1 MRQTMEARA
10 VADSMLL
17 MDKFHKEQLLEK
29 IKKRTS
35 DLKAAWGQAPP
46 DAAAM
51 GKVCVCVRERERYQA
66 TQHSTRGIGSR
77 RAVCGGLRRVSR
89 AALRQLVAPHG
100 WGNPAGRVGT
110 RPPAL
115 YSPCRKPGVR
125 LREQGKLVVWVVTCR
140 RDEKPSAVE
149 KPNT

>member
-1 MRQTMEARA
+1 VKRSTKGFFAQRDQAAHTIQRQYRRFKGGAAARMGTEAAAAAGAAAAGQAPPPKPESMRQTMEARA

-51 GKVCVCVRERERYQA
+51 GKVCVCV
-66 TQHSTRGIGSR
+66 
-77 RAVCGGLRRVSR
+77 
-89 AALRQLVAPHG
+89 
-100 WGNPAGRVGT
+100 
-110 RPPAL
+110 
-115 YSPCRKPGVR
+115 
-125 LREQGKLVVWVVTCR
+125 
-140 RDEKPSAVE
+140 
-149 KPNT
+149 